1 MNTLKGRLIAI
12 FVMVGLLGLSTLGLI
27 AINRSSVALTVAA
40 EKEGIALTEAVA
52 KMVDSYVKAE
62 MGAVALMSSAPEIR
76 SMNWETQKAYLESL
90 KVSAT
95 GIQELWIVE
104 PDGTALYMD
113 GTTLNLGDRAYVKQA
128 YSSGKPVLSDPI
140 RSQKTGEMVV
150 VAATPVFAEG
160 SSKPGA
166 LLCGRIPLNDLRQ
179 AVADFRW
186 GETGYVFILDK
197 RGVVVI
203 HPNGDYQGT
212 LDASQEGKMIPKV
225 LADIVKKGLSGARG
239 VDRYPFE
246 GRDKLAAFCPT
257 SLTGWL
263 VFTSAY
269 QDEFVVP
276 VVRMRNTIV
285 LFTAGLILLIAS
297 VSYFI
302 AKSIAKP
309 VEKAVSA
316 MKQIATG
323 DLNVS
328 MDDRSSI
335 KEMVELRQ
343 AIDSMTEQVSSAM
356 STVKESA
363 KTVLD
368 RSQDVNAAI
377 EEANATA
384 DQVLAMTVKGNQMAQ
399 DTASTVEQTSINLAE
414 VAEGSQ
420 SGALNAVHVGESAEI
435 SSQEAESGRKAL
447 EAMVEVIKEVSRS
460 ERQVGDAIKSLDSSV
475 DSIGQFVTAI
485 TTIADQTN
493 LLALNAAI
501 EAARAGEHGRGF
513 AVVAEEV
520 RKLAEESNRAAKNVG
535 TLIDEIID
543 RTKTAAKD
551 QDKASSLIED
561 LVNRTDQTKEAFGL
575 VVEKMSSI
583 TESVQSIAAAAE
595 EQSASTEEMASGVDN
610 ISANT
615 KQIAEALKSI
625 TTGMTEAGAAFDL
638 MARSAEDLV
647 ALSNEMEIAVD
658 HFKLKKKGS
667 MVPQVRA

>member
-1 MNTLKGRLIAI
+1 MKTLKGRLIAV
-12 FVMVGLLGLSTLGLI
+12 FVMVGLLGLGTLGLI
-27 AINRSSVALTVAA
+27 AINRSGIALTVAA
-40 EKEGIALTEAVA
+40 EKEGIALTDAIS

-62 MGAVALMSSAPEIR
+62 MRAVALMSSAPEIR
-76 SMNWETQKAYLESL
+76 SLDWDRQKAYLESL
-90 KVSAT
+90 NVSTT

-104 PDGTALYMD
+104 PNGNARYMD
-113 GTTLNLGDRAYVKQA
+113 GTVLDLGNRAYIKQA
-128 YSSGKPVLSDPI
+128 FSSGKPVLSDPI

-150 VAATPVFAEG
+150 VVATPVFTDGA
-160 SSKPGA
+160 SKPGA
-166 LLCGRIPLNDLRQ
+166 LLCGRIPLNDLRS
-179 AVADFRW
+179 AMADFEW
-186 GETGYVFILDK
+186 GETGYVFVLDK
-197 RGVVVI
+197 RGIVVI
-203 HPNGDYQGT
+203 HPNDDFQGT
-212 LDASQEGKMIPKV
+212 LDTSKESKLIPKV
-225 LADIVKKGLSGARG
+225 LADIVKKAMSGARG

-246 GRDKLAAFCPT
+246 GKDKLAAFCPAPM
-257 SLTGWL
+257 TGWL

-276 VVRMRNTIV
+276 VVKMRNTI
-285 LFTAGLILLIAS
+285 LMITAGLIILIAVIS
-297 VSYFI
+297 FFI
-302 AKSIAKP
+302 AKSIARP

-328 MDDRSSI
+328 IDDRSSM
-335 KEMVELRQ
+335 KEMVELRN

-356 STVKESA
+356 TTISDSA

-384 DQVLAMTVKGNQMAQ
+384 EQVLAMTVRGNEMAQ
-399 DTASTVEQTSINLAE
+399 DTASTVEQTSLNLAE

-435 SSQEAESGRKAL
+435 SSQEAENGSKAL
-447 EAMVEVIKEVSRS
+447 EAMVDVIKEVSRS
-460 ERQVGDAIKSLDSSV
+460 EHQVGEAIKSLDSSV

-520 RKLAEESNRAAKNVG
+520 RKLAEESNRAAQNVG
-535 TLIDEIID
+535 TLIEEIIN
-543 RTKTAAKD
+543 RTKAAAKD
-551 QDKASSLIED
+551 QERSSSLIED

-583 TESVQSIAAAAE
+583 TENVQSIAAAAE

-610 ISANT
+610 ISTNT
-615 KQIAEALKSI
+615 KQIADALKSI
-625 TTGMTEAGAAFDL
+625 TNGMTEAGAAFDL

-647 ALSNEMEIAVD
+647 ALSNDMEKAVEY
-658 HFKLKKKGS
+658 FKLKKKGS
-667 MVPQVRA
+667 IVPQVRS